1 MNYPLM
7 ILGGVGA
14 IGAVDVLYYH
24 LYRFRLFAQASSVGE
39 EITHLFR
46 HAIFLAL
53 IVLLSNGSTS
63 ATTDAAV
70 IGLFALDMV
79 NSAVDVLLERRS
91 REGLGGLPSTEY
103 LVHILS
109 GFGMGLAVASYVF
122 ARRELPLPVP
132 AGMLAWQVRGMLAAG
147 LLLVVVEMS
156 LFARAVAQRHVQGAA
171 RVRPR
176 GIVESCGAV

>member
-24 LYRFRLFAQASSVGE
+24 LYRFRLFAQASSGGE
-39 EITHLFR
+39 E
-46 HAIFLAL
+46 
-53 IVLLSNGSTS
+53 
-63 ATTDAAV
+63 
-70 IGLFALDMV
+70 
-79 NSAVDVLLERRS
+79 
-91 REGLGGLPSTEY
+91 
-103 LVHILS
+103 
-109 GFGMGLAVASYVF
+109 FGMGLAVASYVF
-122 ARRELPLPVP
+122 VRRELPLPVP

-176 GIVESCGAV
+176 GIVESVERCDAAGLRARPLAHDRPGSPARGCLAGRVDPFP